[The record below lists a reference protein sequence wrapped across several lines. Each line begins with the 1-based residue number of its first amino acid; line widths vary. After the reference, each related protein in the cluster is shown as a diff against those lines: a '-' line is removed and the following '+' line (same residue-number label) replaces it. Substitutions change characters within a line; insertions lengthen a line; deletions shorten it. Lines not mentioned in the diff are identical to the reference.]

1 MRATETQVLVAQ
13 LGKNLLPERMAVLN
27 QLWSNGIKA
36 ETVYVENPKVP
47 KQLDYAFENGIP
59 LVAWV
64 GEDEIARGVVKVKSL
79 NKHEEYELKREELAD
94 RLKEIIADGN
104 SVLLPQ
110 AMQKKEE
117 KKE

>member
-1 MRATETQVLVAQ
+1 
-13 LGKNLLPERMAVLN
+13 MAVLN
-27 QLWSNGIKA
+27 DLWANGIKA
-36 ETVYVENPKVP
+36 ETVYIENPKVP

-79 NKHEEYELKREELAD
+79 NKHEEYELKRDELAA

-110 AMQKKEE
+110 AMVKPTKEE